1 MAERTVWSED
11 LVKQFRDPHCW
22 ASHAEE
28 EAPADGITLR
38 AAHGEVCTSTLAC
51 NNKPRHA
58 PIGRLG
64 LVVTA
69 SSF

>member
-38 AAHGEVCTSTLAC
+38 AAHGEVCTSTLA
-51 NNKPRHA
+51 
-58 PIGRLG
+58 LQQ
-64 LVVTA
+64 
-69 SSF
+69 